1 MKAILEFNLPEDNES
16 HRAAVFATEM
26 ALVLWETKYNLY
38 KQLTY
43 DKSEQYA
50 LGVQRVISEINQLME
65 YHGISIDNLTS

>member
-16 HRAAVFATEM
+16 HKAAVFATEM